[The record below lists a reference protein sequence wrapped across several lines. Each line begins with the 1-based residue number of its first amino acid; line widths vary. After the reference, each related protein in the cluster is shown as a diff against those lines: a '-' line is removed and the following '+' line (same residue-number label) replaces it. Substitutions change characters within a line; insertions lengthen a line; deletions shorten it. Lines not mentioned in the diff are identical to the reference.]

1 MQKKGKQ
8 IEIEW
13 NMSPKIASKKIP
25 HIKISAYNPLMS
37 SRNKKNWKKKFT
49 SNKKKSMAEYSS
61 KCGNWNVNTHVCYSC
76 AICRN
81 WMKKRL
87 KKKKSEKQRAGT
99 HKNIMHTILLVSCI
113 RNMAIKQQTSTT
125 TTIVLDL

>member
-1 MQKKGKQ
+1 MKTIKGMQKKGKQ

-13 NMSPKIASKKIP
+13 NMSPKIASKKNSTY
-25 HIKISAYNPLMS
+25 K
-37 SRNKKNWKKKFT
+37 NKRIQPINVEPKYKKLKKKIYKQQ
-49 SNKKKSMAEYSS
+49 KKIYARSS

-87 KKKKSEKQRAGT
+87 KKKSEKQRAGT
-99 HKNIMHTILLVSCI
+99 HKNIMHTI
-113 RNMAIKQQTSTT
+113 
-125 TTIVLDL
+125 